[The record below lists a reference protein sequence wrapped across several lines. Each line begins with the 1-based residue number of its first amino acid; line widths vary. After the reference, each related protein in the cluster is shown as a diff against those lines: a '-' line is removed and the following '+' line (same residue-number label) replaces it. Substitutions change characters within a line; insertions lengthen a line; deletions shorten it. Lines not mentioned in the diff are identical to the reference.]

1 MRIALVTREFNGV
14 MGGLERQLLTIADL
28 LTKNGHE
35 VIIVSLDVTK
45 GDTFFE
51 NLDAKEKFFQIGIS
65 NPKLRANTITRL
77 KRQLT
82 MFKILKEQKIDY
94 CFAFMIGSLYVSR
107 LPTLFAG
114 IPLILCERNSPSMY
128 RFISRQKFRS
138 IRFLTML
145 SARAVIVQ
153 FESYREKY
161 PLYLRKK
168 IHSIP
173 NSVPKLAFRGEAV
186 NSKLKFTFA
195 GRLSFQKQVPRL
207 INGFAIYCAQ
217 GGSANLE
224 IVGVGEEETLVLD
237 LIKKY
242 RLENRILLR
251 EPHPDISLV
260 LIETNLLCI
269 FSLWEGFP
277 NILAEALAIGIP
289 GIGFRECDGVNE
301 LIIDG
306 VNGVLVDDKGS
317 DESIAIGLL
326 RCETL
331 ILGGD
336 LTSNAC
342 RSSIAQYSESIV
354 LEKWEALIHQ

>member
-1 MRIALVTREFNGV
+1 M
-14 MGGLERQLLTIADL
+14 
-28 LTKNGHE
+28 
-35 VIIVSLDVTK
+35 
-45 GDTFFE
+45 
-51 NLDAKEKFFQIGIS
+51 
-65 NPKLRANTITRL
+65 
-77 KRQLT
+77 
-82 MFKILKEQKIDY
+82 
-94 CFAFMIGSLYVSR
+94 
-107 LPTLFAG
+107 
-114 IPLILCERNSPSMY
+114 
-128 RFISRQKFRS
+128 
-138 IRFLTML
+138 
-145 SARAVIVQ
+145 
-153 FESYREKY
+153 
-161 PLYLRKK
+161 
-168 IHSIP
+168 
-173 NSVPKLAFRGEAV
+173 
-186 NSKLKFTFA
+186 
-195 GRLSFQKQVPRL
+195 
-207 INGFAIYCAQ
+207 
-217 GGSANLE
+217 
-224 IVGVGEEETLVLD
+224 
-237 LIKKY
+237 
-242 RLENRILLR
+242 R

>member
-28 LTKNGHE
+28 LTNNGHE
-35 VIIVSLDVTK
+35 VIIISLDVTK
-45 GDTFFE
+45 GETFFE
-51 NLDAKEKFFQIGIS
+51 KSDRNENFFQIGIS
-65 NPKLRANTITRL
+65 NPKLRADLKTRL
-77 KRQLT
+77 KRQFA
-82 MFKILKEQKIDY
+82 MVKILREQNIDY

-107 LPTLFAG
+107 LPTLIAG

-128 RFISRQKFRS
+128 RFISRQRFRS

-145 SARAVIVQ
+145 SAKAIIVQ

-161 PLYLRKK
+161 PFYLRKK
-168 IHSIP
+168 ILSIP
-173 NSVPKLAFRGEAV
+173 NSVPELVFRRETV
-186 NSKLKFTFA
+186 NSQLKFTFA

-224 IVGVGEEETLVLD
+224 IVGAGEQETLVLE
-237 LIKKY
+237 LIKEY
-242 RLENRILLR
+242 NLEKRILLR

-260 LIETNLLCI
+260 LRETNLLCI

-277 NILAEALAIGIP
+277 NILAEALAMGIP

-306 VNGVLVDDKGS
+306 VNGVLVDDNGS
-317 DESIAIGLL
+317 DESIAIGL
-326 RCETL
+326 RRSETL
-331 ILGGD
+331 ILRGD
-336 LTSNAC
+336 LTSKKC
-342 RSSIAQYSESIV
+342 RSSVAQYSGSIV
-354 LEKWEALIHQ
+354 RDKWETFIQR